1 MNVLRLDP
9 NHKPKLPEELEHS
22 RPLDVH
28 KWSDYKHVNVFIDVI
43 WDEFFSSSYPVNP
56 KAGNRSKSKP
66 KKQLKV
72 LLLDLYV
79 AWLSDPTLLVGIGL
93 SKSDYKAKSR
103 YNELH
108 ISFELVNI
116 VHLAVGF
123 GLIDYHYGTE
133 GSGKVTRF
141 WPTAYLIDK
150 FIEADLGIEDIYRHP
165 DMEVICLGR
174 NNFEIEDDS
183 SKKHKYVEYEDKDAP
198 EAIHQWRI
206 DLKAYNKLLEESF
219 IDIVTLEVPFIKHPY
234 WDKTLK
240 RYRQQTVEV
249 SPINSFVRR
258 VFYREDW
265 ALGGRFHGGWW
276 QMVGSDWRKHIFIND
291 KPTDEQDFSAL
302 HVVILYGLE
311 GLQPPKNPYV
321 LNIKSNFTQEEN
333 RKITKGLIL
342 TAINAKSRKA
352 AFKAFRKGQK
362 KGSAQKRLKD
372 AQLTKI
378 LDLFCANNQPIEHY
392 LCKDMGVKLMAMD
405 GRITAKVINH
415 FTNKGVPVLTVH
427 DSYILDIEYQKELHE
442 VMSEAITAE
451 LDFASTKFKARI
463 KPTYRAMGWIKAWE
477 QVEGTS
483 PELVKMYADTPNS
496 IRCDGYLERKAL
508 WEQKESNKD
517 NYL

>member
-1 MNVLRLDP
+1 MKLDP

-22 RPLDVH
+22 RALDVH
-28 KWSDYKHVNVFIDVI
+28 KWSDYKHVNAFIDVI
-43 WDEFFSSSYPVNP
+43 WDEFFSSIYPVNP
-56 KAGNRSKSKP
+56 KAGNRPQSSP

-116 VHLAVGF
+116 VHLLALEF

-165 DMEVICLGR
+165 DMEVICLGK
-174 NNFEIEDDS
+174 NSFEAEVDR

-198 EAIHQWRI
+198 QAIHQWRI

-249 SPINSFVRR
+249 SPINSFVKRI
-258 VFYREDW
+258 FYREDW
-265 ALGGRFHGGWW
+265 TLGGRFHGGWW

-321 LNIKSNFTQEEN
+321 LNIKSNFTQEEQ
-333 RKITKGLIL
+333 KAIIKGLVL
-342 TAINAKSRKA
+342 TAINAKDRTS
-352 AFKAFRKGQK
+352 AFQAFRQDQEEGT
-362 KGSAQKRLKD
+362 AEKRLKNV
-372 AQLTKI
+372 QLTKF
-378 LDLFCANNQPIEHY
+378 LDAFCANNQPIQHY
-392 LCKDMGVKLMAMD
+392 LCNDMGVKLMAMD

-415 FTNKGVPVLTVH
+415 FTKKGVPVLTVH
-427 DSYILDIEYQKELHE
+427 DSYILDIEYQKELNE
-442 VMSEAITAE
+442 VMNEAITAE

-508 WEQKESNKD
+508 WGQRHLSKD
-517 NYL
+517 PH

>member
-1 MNVLRLDP
+1 
-9 NHKPKLPEELEHS
+9 
-22 RPLDVH
+22 
-28 KWSDYKHVNVFIDVI
+28 
-43 WDEFFSSSYPVNP
+43 
-56 KAGNRSKSKP
+56 
-66 KKQLKV
+66 
-72 LLLDLYV
+72 
-79 AWLSDPTLLVGIGL
+79 
-93 SKSDYKAKSR
+93 
-103 YNELH
+103 
-108 ISFELVNI
+108 
-116 VHLAVGF
+116 
-123 GLIDYHYGTE
+123 
-133 GSGKVTRF
+133 
-141 WPTAYLIDK
+141 
-150 FIEADLGIEDIYRHP
+150 
-165 DMEVICLGR
+165 MEVICLGR

-198 EAIHQWRI
+198 EGIHQWRI

-219 IDIVTLEVPFIKHPY
+219 IDIVTNEKPVVKQKY
-234 WDKTLK
+234 WDKRLK
-240 RYRQQTVEV
+240 RHSYKLVEI
-249 SPINSFVRR
+249 SPRNSFVRR

-392 LCKDMGVKLMAMD
+392 LCNDMGVNLMAMD

-415 FTNKGVPVLTVH
+415 FTNKGVPVLSVH

-442 VMSEAITAE
+442 VMGEAITAE
-451 LDFASTKFKARI
+451 LGFVSTKFKARI
-463 KPTYRAMGWIKAWE
+463 KPTYVPMGWIKAWE
-477 QVEGTS
+477 QEEGTS
-483 PELVKMYADTPNS
+483 PELVKMYARTPNS
-496 IRCDGYLERKAL
+496 IRCDGYLERLAL
-508 WEQKESNKD
+508 RGQ
-517 NYL
+517 

>member
-1 MNVLRLDP
+1 MKLDP

-28 KWSDYKHVNVFIDVI
+28 KWSDYKYVNVFIDVL
-43 WDEFFSSSYPVNP
+43 WDEFFSSSYPVSP
-56 KAGNRSKSKP
+56 KAGNRPQSSP
-66 KKQLKV
+66 KKQFKV
-72 LLLDLYV
+72 LMLDLYL

-116 VHLAVGF
+116 VHLLALEF

-165 DMEVICLGR
+165 DMEVICLGK
-174 NNFEIEDDS
+174 NSFEAEVDR

-198 EAIHQWRI
+198 QAIHQWRI

-249 SPINSFVRR
+249 SPINSFVKRI
-258 VFYREDW
+258 FYREDW
-265 ALGGRFHGGWW
+265 TLGGRFHGGWW

-321 LNIKSNFTQEEN
+321 LNIKSNFTQEEQ
-333 RKITKGLIL
+333 KAIIKGLVL
-342 TAINAKSRKA
+342 TAINAKDRTS
-352 AFKAFRKGQK
+352 AFQAFRQDQEEGT
-362 KGSAQKRLKD
+362 AEKRLKNV
-372 AQLTKI
+372 QLTKF
-378 LDLFCANNQPIEHY
+378 LDAFCANNQPIQHY
-392 LCKDMGVKLMAMD
+392 LCNDMGVKLMAMD

-415 FTNKGVPVLTVH
+415 FTKKGVPVLTVH
-427 DSYILDIEYQKELHE
+427 DSYILDIEYQKELNE
-442 VMSEAITAE
+442 VMNEAITAE

-496 IRCDGYLERKAL
+496 KRCDGYLERKAL
-508 WEQKESNKD
+508 WRKKESNKG
-517 NYL
+517 NHL